1 MDGCGGREGTVGGD
15 LELAGGDL
23 EIEEGVGAVEGGV
36 VHQPVGPGG
45 PDPPQSDDHNLATH
59 EIDAYHPPRRPR
71 KSKKQ
76 KINPKRSLLL
86 YVDKNMNSETKRIT
100 RLLFY
105 ISNIIA
111 SAVTF
116 QNIIFYEKEDI

>member
-1 MDGCGGREGTVGGD
+1 MWGSGRDSRGGD

-45 PDPPQSDDHNLATH
+45 PDPPQSDDPNLATH

-71 KSKKQ
+71 KNKKQ
-76 KINPKRSLLL
+76 KINPRKIFCSCTSI
-86 YVDKNMNSETKRIT
+86 KNMNSETKRIT
-100 RLLFY
+100 RPTR
-105 ISNIIA
+105 I
-111 SAVTF
+111 
-116 QNIIFYEKEDI
+116 